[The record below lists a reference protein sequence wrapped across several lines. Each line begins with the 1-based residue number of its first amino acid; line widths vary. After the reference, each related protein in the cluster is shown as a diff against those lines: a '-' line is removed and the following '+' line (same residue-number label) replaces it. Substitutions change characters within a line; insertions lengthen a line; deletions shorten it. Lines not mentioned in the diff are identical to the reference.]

1 MDPPSPP
8 LPPPLAPREEI
19 LACRL
24 SSWYATFR
32 GGGSGSGRRWR
43 NCTIRSA
50 VLGDLPPAFLRY
62 LLSDGVRLPEG
73 AERLSSCAPEGEDG
87 GWSSSDDHDHD
98 HDHEED
104 EDDGGIGIGSGG
116 GGGGEEERPS
126 FPELNSRIEEALAD
140 LGGAAL
146 PKLSWS
152 APRDATWLNGGT
164 MRCETPGDVYLLL
177 KSSDFVMHGL
187 LHPFDGGNGG
197 GDGGGGT
204 ASSSSVRHD
213 LVLRKWSHLHPSQE
227 FRCFVSDRTLL
238 AISQRHHSQRYP
250 HLGDGRERF
259 RIRSSLVAF
268 FGEYV
273 RDRFAGGTVPRYS
286 FDTYLDREGRV
297 WLIDFNPWSGRT
309 DPLLFG
315 WEELIRMAGGGD
327 PDGSDGQD
335 GSGDEDED
343 EDEDGEGSEEEGKA
357 GEREDEEEDEE
368 DEEEGMGA
376 RPILRIVETEREV
389 RPDPLSSYR
398 APIDT
403 VDLAGDLDGA
413 TSFARF
419 MEMCERPS
427 DLGQEAGPDLE

>member
-1 MDPPSPP
+1 M
-8 LPPPLAPREEI
+8 
-19 LACRL
+19 
-24 SSWYATFR
+24 
-32 GGGSGSGRRWR
+32 
-43 NCTIRSA
+43 
-50 VLGDLPPAFLRY
+50 
-62 LLSDGVRLPEG
+62 RLPEG